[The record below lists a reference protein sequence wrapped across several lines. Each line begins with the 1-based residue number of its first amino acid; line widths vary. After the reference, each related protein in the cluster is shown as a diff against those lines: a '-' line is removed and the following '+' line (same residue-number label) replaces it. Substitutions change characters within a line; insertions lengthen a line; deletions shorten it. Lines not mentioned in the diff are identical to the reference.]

1 MLIPSR
7 IETEGR
13 FTIEFDT
20 IITSPK
26 KELPGELIFC
36 VDVFID
42 N

>member
-20 IITSPK
+20 TITSPK
-26 KELPGELIFC
+26 KELL
-36 VDVFID
+36 
-42 N
+42 

>member
-20 IITSPK
+20 IIISPA
-26 KELPGELIFC
+26 KELF
-36 VDVFID
+36 
-42 N
+42 